1 MSLIGHGSG
10 WFGAGGYGEE
20 TVRVWVDMTLKA
32 LPPEIV
38 EAARIC
44 ALPAQFD
51 MRLFVLLSGRNEAQ
65 ASTSLSQLVAAELAR
80 PKTSSSYV
88 FHKAVRQYLLDMWRT
103 REHWEHFETLT
114 ERMAGYYLTLAY
126 EQILRLQGPEY
137 AEALEVLDRLYPNIQ
152 AAWEGA
158 LATGKWAFVRDLAA
172 LMDIYHTQRKCWM
185 ENILW
190 LERAI
195 AACAHLSDYST
206 QAALYNSLGVS
217 YVQLPEGDEVKNT
230 HKAIAAYQEAL
241 KIYTSKTAPAD
252 YAMVQN
258 NLGNAYAR
266 LSATPDTAN
275 VPHDA
280 ANLQHS
286 IACYTEAACFW
297 TAETAPLSYAMVQN
311 NLGNTYVALTEGDRG
326 ENLQKAITCYQRALK
341 VYVAAQGGER
351 NAGRISFGYAELQFK
366 LGKSYA
372 AMPGGWQTEKRS
384 VNLHRAIA
392 CYKAV
397 LTVYT
402 LEHAPFEYAQ
412 TQIELGNIY
421 MQLKDGDPAENLKD
435 AVTCYKAALRFW
447 LRDVSSI
454 GSLQPAIAQ
463 EKLTSAYLD
472 LARLYV
478 KQGRI
483 EHVHALYQEIRQ
495 LYADEEL

>member
-10 WFGAGGYGEE
+10 WFGTGGHGEE
-20 TVRVWVDMTLKA
+20 AVRVWVDMTLRA
-32 LPPEIV
+32 LPPEIA

-51 MRLFVLLSGRNEAQ
+51 MRLFVLLSGKNEAE
-65 ASTSLSQLVAAELAR
+65 AITSLAQLAAADLAR
-80 PKTSSSYV
+80 PQTPSSYI

-103 REHWEHFETLT
+103 REHWERFEVLT
-114 ERMAGYYLTLAY
+114 QRMASYYLSLAY
-126 EQILRLQGPEY
+126 EQTLRLRGPEY
-137 AEALEVLDRLYPNIQ
+137 DKALESLDRLYPNIQ
-152 AAWEGA
+152 AAWEGV
-158 LATGKWAFVRDLAA
+158 LATGKWAFVRDFAA
-172 LMDIYHTQRKCWM
+172 LMDIYHTHRKRWM
-185 ENILW
+185 QNILW
-190 LERAI
+190 LEQAI
-195 AACAHLSDYST
+195 AACTHLGDRMT

-217 YVQLPEGDEVKNT
+217 YIQLPEGDEIKNT

-241 KIYTSKTAPAD
+241 KTYTPKTVPAD

-266 LSATPDTAN
+266 LSPAGD
-275 VPHDA
+275 D
-280 ANLQHS
+280 ANLRRS
-286 IACYTEAACFW
+286 IACYTEAARFW
-297 TAETAPLSYAMVQN
+297 TVETAPFSYAMVQN
-311 NLGNTYVALTEGDRG
+311 NLGNTYIALKEAERG
-326 ENLQKAITCYQRALK
+326 ENLQKAVACYQKALK
-341 VYVAAQGGER
+341 VYVAAR
-351 NAGRISFGYAELQFK
+351 DAGRTSSGYANLQFK

-372 AMPGGWQTEKRS
+372 VLPGGWQAEKRS

-397 LTVYT
+397 LTIYT
-402 LEHAPFEYAQ
+402 LEQAPFDYVQ

-421 MQLKDGDPAENLKD
+421 MQLKEGDPARNLKD
-435 AVTCYKAALRFW
+435 AIACYKEALRFW

-478 KQGRI
+478 EQGRI
-483 EHVHALYQEIRQ
+483 EHIHALYKEIRE

>member
-20 TVRVWVDMTLKA
+20 AIRVWVDMTLKA
-32 LPPEIV
+32 LPPEV
-38 EAARIC
+38 AEAARIC

-51 MRLFVLLSGRNEAQ
+51 MRLFILLSGKNEAE
-65 ASTSLSQLVAAELAR
+65 AIVALSQLVAAELAR
-80 PKTSSSYV
+80 PQTSSSYV
-88 FHKAVRQYLLDMWRT
+88 FHKAVRQYLLNMWRT
-103 REHWEHFETLT
+103 REHWERFETLT
-114 ERMAGYYLTLAY
+114 QRMASYYLSLAY

-137 AEALEVLDRLYPNIQ
+137 NEALEALDRLYPNVQ
-152 AAWEGA
+152 AAWEGT
-158 LATGKWAFVRDLAA
+158 LATGKWAFVRDFAA
-172 LMDIYHTQRKCWM
+172 LMDIYHTQRKRWTQ
-185 ENILW
+185 NILW
-190 LERAI
+190 LEQAI
-195 AACAHLSDYST
+195 AACAHLGDRNT
-206 QAALYNSLGVS
+206 QAAMYNSLGVS
-217 YVQLPEGDEVKNT
+217 YIQLPEGDEVKNT

-241 KIYTSKTAPAD
+241 RIYTPKTAPAD

-266 LSATPDTAN
+266 LSPVGD
-275 VPHDA
+275 D
-280 ANLQHS
+280 ANLRRS
-286 IACYTEAACFW
+286 IACYTEAARFW
-297 TAETAPLSYAMVQN
+297 TVESAPLSYAMVQN
-311 NLGNTYVALTEGDRG
+311 NLGNTYIALTEGKRG
-326 ENLQKAITCYQRALK
+326 ENLQRAIACYQKALK
-341 VYVAAQGGER
+341 VYVALNSAGR
-351 NAGRISFGYAELQFK
+351 NAGRTSSGYAELQFK

-372 AMPGGWQTEKRS
+372 ALPGGWQAEKRS
-384 VNLHRAIA
+384 VNLRRAIA

-421 MQLKDGDPAENLKD
+421 MQLKDGDQAENLKD
-435 AVTCYKAALRFW
+435 AVACYKAALRFW

-454 GSLQPAIAQ
+454 GALQPAIAQ

-478 KQGRI
+478 KQDRI
-483 EHVHALYQEIRQ
+483 EHVHALYQEIRE

>member
-10 WFGAGGYGEE
+10 WFGTGGYGEE
-20 TVRVWVDMTLKA
+20 AVRVWVDMTLKA
-32 LPPEIV
+32 LPPEV
-38 EAARIC
+38 AEAARIC

-51 MRLFVLLSGRNEAQ
+51 MRLFVLLTGKNETEALV
-65 ASTSLSQLVAAELAR
+65 ALSQLVAAELAR
-80 PKTSSSYV
+80 PQTSSSYV
-88 FHKAVRQYLLDMWRT
+88 FHKAVRQYLLTMWRT
-103 REHWEHFETLT
+103 REHWELFEVLT
-114 ERMAGYYLTLAY
+114 QRMAGYYLALAY

-137 AEALEVLDRLYPNIQ
+137 DEALEALDRLYPNIQ

-158 LATGKWAFVRDLAA
+158 LATGKWAFVRDFAA
-172 LMDIYHTQRKCWM
+172 LMDIYHTQRKRWTQ
-185 ENILW
+185 NILW
-190 LERAI
+190 LEQAI
-195 AACAHLSDYST
+195 AACGHLGDRDT

-217 YVQLPEGDEVKNT
+217 YIQLPEGDEDKNT

-241 KIYTSKTAPAD
+241 KIYTPKTAAAD

-266 LSATPDTAN
+266 LSATPDAAN
-275 VPHDA
+275 VQRDA
-280 ANLQHS
+280 ANLRRS
-286 IACYTEAACFW
+286 ITCYTEAARFW
-297 TAETAPLSYAMVQN
+297 TIESAPLSYAMVQN
-311 NLGNTYVALTEGDRG
+311 NLGNTYIALTEGDRG
-326 ENLQKAITCYQRALK
+326 KNLQKAIACYQKALK
-341 VYVAAQGGER
+341 VYVAAR
-351 NAGRISFGYAELQFK
+351 DTGRAASGYAELQFK

-372 AMPGGWQTEKRS
+372 ALPGGWQAEKRS
-384 VNLHRAIA
+384 VNLRRAIA

-402 LEHAPFEYAQ
+402 LEQAPFDYAQ

-435 AVTCYKAALRFW
+435 AITCYKEALRFW
-447 LRDVSSI
+447 LKDVSSV

-478 KQGRI
+478 KQGRT
-483 EHVHALYQEIRQ
+483 EYVHALYQEIRQ
-495 LYADEEL
+495 LYADEEQ